1 MLKKVIL
8 WNLLAIHINVNSPS
22 LTMPI
27 VKSLF
32 IVTKPTQFFVCLP
45 QKIPLK
51 QDSLD
56 ETSVESFVHEVT
68 IEELHEQISNLAVDV
83 VRDLQEIS
91 FDVVH
96 DMKTVVSQVREL
108 RHDKEFKKYARH
120 VMKDVLITSR
130 IVMDFVN
137 DLDNIIQLLKSQF
150 SKAKKQNNCLFKA
163 FAQRLKRY
171 YYFVRKEVANL
182 FNSTN
187 ILIQI
192 WYSMTC

>member
-1 MLKKVIL
+1 MFKKAIL
-8 WNLLAIHINVNSPS
+8 WNLLIIYVKSPS
-22 LTMPI
+22 LTMPM

-56 ETSVESFVHEVT
+56 ETSVESFVREVT

-150 SKAKKQNNCLFKA
+150 SKAKRQNNCLFKA
-163 FAQRLKRY
+163 LLRDLKDIIILY
-171 YYFVRKEVANL
+171 VRKQPIYL
-182 FNSTN
+182 T
-187 ILIQI
+187 LQI
-192 WYSMTC
+192 F

>member
-1 MLKKVIL
+1 MLEKAIL
-8 WNLLAIHINVNSPS
+8 WDLLTIYLNSPS

-32 IVTKPTQFFVCLP
+32 FVTKPTQFFVCLP

-56 ETSVESFVHEVT
+56 ETSVESFVREVT
-68 IEELHEQISNLAVDV
+68 IEELREQISNLAVDV
-83 VRDLQEIS
+83 VRDLQAIS

-108 RHDKEFKKYARH
+108 RHDKEFKKYVRH
-120 VMKDVLITSR
+120 VMKDVLSTSR
-130 IVMDFVN
+130 IVMDFVD

-150 SKAKKQNNCLFKA
+150 SNPKRQNCF
-163 FAQRLKRY
+163 
-171 YYFVRKEVANL
+171 
-182 FNSTN
+182 FNSFLRDLKD
-187 ILIQI
+187 II
-192 WYSMTC
+192 CR

>member
-1 MLKKVIL
+1 MLKKAIL
-8 WNLLAIHINVNSPS
+8 WSLLTIYVHSPS

-56 ETSVESFVHEVT
+56 ETSVESFVREVT

-150 SKAKKQNNCLFKA
+150 SKAKRQNNCLFTA
-163 FAQRLKRY
+163 LLRDLKDIIILY
-171 YYFVRKEVANL
+171 VRKQPIYL
-182 FNSTN
+182 T
-187 ILIQI
+187 LQI
-192 WYSMTC
+192 F

>member
-1 MLKKVIL
+1 MR
-8 WNLLAIHINVNSPS
+8 
-22 LTMPI
+22 
-27 VKSLF
+27 
-32 IVTKPTQFFVCLP
+32 
-45 QKIPLK
+45 
-51 QDSLD
+51 
-56 ETSVESFVHEVT
+56 EVT

-108 RHDKEFKKYARH
+108 RHDKELKKYAGH

-150 SKAKKQNNCLFKA
+150 SKAK
-163 FAQRLKRY
+163 R
-171 YYFVRKEVANL
+171 
-182 FNSTN
+182 
-187 ILIQI
+187 
-192 WYSMTC
+192 